1 MIPSIVHQITSAC
14 MPRPAERPSPRKLR
28 QENILM
34 LMLGRNVT
42 TLELMRHQKKSR
54 RMISDDLAEMIEAGH
69 VFAFSVASSSI
80 DYRSRMYSLTK
91 AGIDRAKRLK
101 EMSDG

>member
-1 MIPSIVHQITSAC
+1 MIPTLFQQITAAC
-14 MPRPAERPSPRKLR
+14 MPRPSARPSPRKLR

-42 TLELMRHQKKSR
+42 ALDMSRHHKKSL
-54 RMISDDLAEMIEAGH
+54 RMIADDLREMIDAGH
-69 VFAFSVASSSI
+69 VIAFSPTGEQ
-80 DYRSRMYSLTK
+80 YRGRMYSLTK

-101 EMSDG
+101 DMSE

>member
-1 MIPSIVHQITSAC
+1 MIPSLVQQITAAALPVPSA
-14 MPRPAERPSPRKLR
+14 RPSPRKLR

-54 RMISDDLAEMIEAGH
+54 RMISDDLAEMIESGH
-69 VFAFSVASSSI
+69 VFAFSAAGSV
-80 DYRSRMYSLTK
+80 DCRSRMYSLTK

-101 EMSDG
+101 EMSE

>member
-1 MIPSIVHQITSAC
+1 MTPTLFQQITAAC

-42 TLELMRHQKKSR
+42 TLELMRHQKKSLGT
-54 RMISDDLAEMIEAGH
+54 IADDLREMIDAGH
-69 VFAFSVASSSI
+69 VFAYSPAGEQ
-80 DYRSRMYSLTK
+80 YRGRMYSLTK
-91 AGIDRAKRLK
+91 AGIDRARRLK
-101 EMSDG
+101 EMSE

>member
-1 MIPSIVHQITSAC
+1 MIPSLVQQITAAC

-28 QENILM
+28 QENVLM

-69 VFAFSVASSSI
+69 VFAFSQAGEQ
-80 DYRSRMYSLTK
+80 YRGRMYSLTK
-91 AGIDRAKRLK
+91 PGIERAKRLK
-101 EMSDG
+101 EMSE

>member
-1 MIPSIVHQITSAC
+1 MIPSIVHQITAAC
-14 MPRPAERPSPRKLR
+14 IPRPAERPSPRKLR

-69 VFAFSVASSSI
+69 VFAFSAASSV

-91 AGIDRAKRLK
+91 AGIERAKRLK

>member
-1 MIPSIVHQITSAC
+1 MIPSLVQQIAAAC
-14 MPRPAERPSPRKLR
+14 IPRPAERPSPRKLR

-69 VFAFSVASSSI
+69 VFAFIAAGSV

-101 EMSDG
+101 DMSE

>member
-1 MIPSIVHQITSAC
+1 MIPSLVQQITAAC

-28 QENILM
+28 QENVLM

-42 TLELMRHQKKSR
+42 ALDLSRHQKKSL
-54 RMISDDLAEMIEAGH
+54 RMIADDLREMIDAGH
-69 VFAFSVASSSI
+69 VFAFSPAG
-80 DYRSRMYSLTK
+80 DQYRGRMYSLTK

-101 EMSDG
+101 EMSE

>member
-1 MIPSIVHQITSAC
+1 MTPTLFQQITAAC

-42 TLELMRHQKKSR
+42 ALDLSRHQKKSL
-54 RMISDDLAEMIEAGH
+54 RMIADDVREMIDAGH
-69 VFAFSVASSSI
+69 VIAYSPAGEQ
-80 DYRSRMYSLTK
+80 YRGRMYTLTK
-91 AGIDRAKRLK
+91 PGIERARRLK
-101 EMSDG
+101 EMSE

>member
-1 MIPSIVHQITSAC
+1 MIPTLFQQITAAA
-14 MPRPAERPSPRKLR
+14 RPVPPARPSPRKLR

-54 RMISDDLAEMIEAGH
+54 RAIADDLHEMIEAGH
-69 VFAFSVASSSI
+69 VLSFNPPGSV

-91 AGIDRAKRLK
+91 AGMLRAKQLK
-101 EMSDG
+101 EMSE

>member
-1 MIPSIVHQITSAC
+1 MIPSLVQQITAAC

-28 QENILM
+28 QENIMM

-54 RMISDDLAEMIEAGH
+54 RMISDDLAEMIDAGH
-69 VFAFSVASSSI
+69 VFAYNPAGEQ
-80 DYRSRMYSLTK
+80 YRVRMYSLTK

-101 EMSDG
+101 EMSE

>member
-1 MIPSIVHQITSAC
+1 MIPTLFQQITAAC

-28 QENILM
+28 QENTLM

-42 TLELMRHQKKSR
+42 ALDLSRHQIKSL
-54 RMISDDLAEMIEAGH
+54 RMIADDLREMIDAGH
-69 VFAFSVASSSI
+69 VIAYSPAGEQ
-80 DYRSRMYSLTK
+80 YRGRMYSLTK

>member
-1 MIPSIVHQITSAC
+1 MIPSMIQQITSAC

-54 RMISDDLAEMIEAGH
+54 RMISDDLTEMIEAGH
-69 VFAFSVASSSI
+69 VFAFSPAGEQHMG
-80 DYRSRMYSLTK
+80 RMYSLTK

-101 EMSDG
+101 EMSD

>member
-1 MIPSIVHQITSAC
+1 MIQSMLQQITAAC

-42 TLELMRHQKKSR
+42 TLDLMRHQKKSR
-54 RMISDDLAEMIEAGH
+54 RITSGDLAAMIDAGH
-69 VFAFSVASSSI
+69 VFAYSPAVEQ
-80 DYRSRMYSLTK
+80 YGGRMYSLTK
-91 AGIDRAKRLK
+91 TGIDRAKRLK
-101 EMSDG
+101 EMSD

>member
-1 MIPSIVHQITSAC
+1 MIPSLVQQITAAC

-42 TLELMRHQKKSR
+42 TLELMRHQKKSLGT
-54 RMISDDLAEMIEAGH
+54 IADDLREMIDAGH
-69 VFAFSVASSSI
+69 VFAYSPAGEQ
-80 DYRSRMYSLTK
+80 YRGRMYSLTK
-91 AGIDRAKRLK
+91 AGIDRARRLK
-101 EMSDG
+101 EMSE

>member
-1 MIPSIVHQITSAC
+1 MIPTLFQQITAAC
-14 MPRPAERPSPRKLR
+14 MPRPAARPSPRKLR

-54 RMISDDLAEMIEAGH
+54 RMISDDLTAMIEAGH
-69 VFAFSVASSSI
+69 VFAFSPAGEQHMG
-80 DYRSRMYSLTK
+80 RMYSLTK

-101 EMSDG
+101 EMSE

>member
-1 MIPSIVHQITSAC
+1 MIPSLVQQITSAC

-42 TLELMRHQKKSR
+42 TLELMRNQKKSR
-54 RMISDDLAEMIEAGH
+54 RMISDDLAEMIEDDGKIR
-69 VFAFSVASSSI
+69 VTCE
-80 DYRSRMYSLTK
+80 YCSRVYAMTPPST
-91 AGIDRAKRLK
+91 G
-101 EMSDG
+101 G

>member
-1 MIPSIVHQITSAC
+1 MIPSLVQQITAAC

-42 TLELMRHQKKSR
+42 ALYLSRHQKKSL
-54 RMISDDLAEMIEAGH
+54 RMIADDLREMIDAGH
-69 VFAFSVASSSI
+69 VFAFSPAG
-80 DYRSRMYSLTK
+80 DQYRGRMYSLTK

-101 EMSDG
+101 EMSE

>member
-1 MIPSIVHQITSAC
+1 MIPSMIQQITAAC

-42 TLELMRHQKKSR
+42 ALDLSRHQEKSM
-54 RMISDDLAEMIEAGH
+54 RMIARDLREMFDAGH
-69 VFAFSVASSSI
+69 VFAYSPAGAQH
-80 DYRSRMYSLTK
+80 RGRMYSLTK

-101 EMSDG
+101 EMSE

>member
-1 MIPSIVHQITSAC
+1 MIPTLFQQITAAC
-14 MPRPAERPSPRKLR
+14 KPRPADRPSPRKLR

-54 RMISDDLAEMIEAGH
+54 RMIGDDLAEMIEAGH
-69 VFAFSVASSSI
+69 VFAFSAAGSV

-101 EMSDG
+101 EMSE

>member
-1 MIPSIVHQITSAC
+1 
-14 MPRPAERPSPRKLR
+14 
-28 QENILM
+28 M

-54 RMISDDLAEMIEAGH
+54 RITSGDLAAMIEAGH
-69 VFAFSVASSSI
+69 VFAYSPAVEQ
-80 DYRSRMYSLTK
+80 YRGWMYSLTK

-101 EMSDG
+101 EMSE

>member
-1 MIPSIVHQITSAC
+1 MIPSIVDQLTAAH
-14 MPRPAERPSPRKLR
+14 MPRPADRPSPRKLR

-69 VFAFSVASSSI
+69 VLAYSPTG
-80 DYRSRMYSLTK
+80 DQYRGRMYTLTK
-91 AGIDRAKRLK
+91 HGIERAKRLK
-101 EMSDG
+101 EMSE

>member
-1 MIPSIVHQITSAC
+1 MIPSLVQQITAAC
-14 MPRPAERPSPRKLR
+14 IPSHAERPSPRKLR

-42 TLELMRHQKKSR
+42 ALDLSRHQKKSL
-54 RMISDDLAEMIEAGH
+54 RMIADDLREMIGAGH
-69 VFAFSVASSSI
+69 VIAYSPAGEQ
-80 DYRSRMYSLTK
+80 YRGRMYSLTK

-101 EMSDG
+101 EMSE

>member
-1 MIPSIVHQITSAC
+1 MIPSLVQQITAAC
-14 MPRPAERPSPRKLR
+14 MQRPAERPSPRKLR

-42 TLELMRHQKKSR
+42 TLELMRHQKKSLR
-54 RMISDDLAEMIEAGH
+54 VISDDLAEMIESGH
-69 VFAFSVASSSI
+69 VFAFSPTGEQ
-80 DYRSRMYSLTK
+80 YRGRMYSLTK

>member
-1 MIPSIVHQITSAC
+1 MIPTLFQQITAAC
-14 MPRPAERPSPRKLR
+14 MQRPAERSSPRKLR
-28 QENILM
+28 QVNILM

-42 TLELMRHQKKSR
+42 TLELMRHKKKSR

-69 VFAFSVASSSI
+69 VFAFSADGSV
-80 DYRSRMYSLTK
+80 DCRSRMYSLTK

-101 EMSDG
+101 EMSE

>member
-1 MIPSIVHQITSAC
+1 MIPSLVQQITAAALPVPSA
-14 MPRPAERPSPRKLR
+14 RPSPRKLR

-42 TLELMRHQKKSR
+42 ALDLSRHQKKSL
-54 RMISDDLAEMIEAGH
+54 RMIADDLREMIDAGH
-69 VFAFSVASSSI
+69 VIAYSPAGEQ
-80 DYRSRMYSLTK
+80 YRGRMYSLTK

-101 EMSDG
+101 EMSE

>member
-1 MIPSIVHQITSAC
+1 MIPSMLQQITAAC

-69 VFAFSVASSSI
+69 VIAYSPAGEQ
-80 DYRSRMYSLTK
+80 YRGRMYSLTK

-101 EMSDG
+101 EMSE

>member
-1 MIPSIVHQITSAC
+1 MIPTIFQQITAAC
-14 MPRPAERPSPRKLR
+14 MPRPAERQSPRKLR

-42 TLELMRHQKKSR
+42 ALDLSRHQKKSP
-54 RMISDDLAEMIEAGH
+54 RMIAGDLRELVDAGH
-69 VFAFSVASSSI
+69 VFSYSPSGLE
-80 DYRSRMYSLTK
+80 YRGRMYSLTK

-101 EMSDG
+101 EMSE